1 MHSGVTEWWT
11 PLMREHHTANTFYLT
26 HRVVSKEN
34 RTPLVLDEEK
44 AVDEDEDHG
53 EDDQDDDHQA
63 AV

>member
-1 MHSGVTEWWT
+1 
-11 PLMREHHTANTFYLT
+11 MREHHTANTFYLT